1 MKLDYNGSVPLFKQ
15 IADQLENEIFN
26 ETFKE
31 NEQVPST
38 TEISQLYQINPETV
52 LKGMNL
58 LVEQKILEKRRGIG
72 MFVTS
77 GALALIEAK
86 RRNEFLAQHME
97 RFVKEAKALHISY
110 EELIVLIRGGYDR

>member
-38 TEISQLYQINPETV
+38 TEISQLYQINPATD

-86 RRNEFLAQHME
+86 RRNEFLAQHVE

>member
-38 TEISQLYQINPETV
+38 TEISQLYQINPATV

-72 MFVTS
+72 MFVKS